1 MSREKG
7 DYITNWDKGQNFD
20 PSDIYNQL
28 KKDYAAKYDNLE
40 ESEIDDYLN
49 RIAYHESKGE
59 WNAIQKVNDKYDKE
73 GNVISLKDGPGR
85 GLFQFEIGKGGGA
98 QTAIQRFKNYYKDD
112 PAMSK
117 VNIPEDFSTLPPDM
131 QKALFMTNMMY
142 IPNRGGDHV
151 EANLSSVKKH
161 GDKGLENFWI
171 NYHWAGYKVDPDST
185 EARRASWNKDQEI
198 YDKRILD

>member
-1 MSREKG
+1 M
-7 DYITNWDKGQNFD
+7 
-20 PSDIYNQL
+20 
-28 KKDYAAKYDNLE
+28 
-40 ESEIDDYLN
+40 
-49 RIAYHESKGE
+49 
-59 WNAIQKVNDKYDKE
+59 
-73 GNVISLKDGPGR
+73 ISLKDGPGR

-131 QKALFMTNMMY
+131 QKALFMTNMLA